1 MEGNIISFRVIFD
14 RKGRLSTELSCLPEK
29 EITNIFSSKYDQAYI
44 RTILRECHLRFDDLH
59 EYLEKNLQ
67 ALNHHE

>member
-1 MEGNIISFRVIFD
+1 MEGNIISFKVVFD
-14 RKGRLSTELSCLPEK
+14 KEGRLLTELSALPEE
-29 EITNIFSSKYDQAYI
+29 EIKTVFSDQYTQAYI

-67 ALNHHE
+67 ALHHE